1 MSDIADPPGTTYVVP
16 VSVNRLAE
24 HWAPGLGVA
33 MTLPATVERVA
44 SW

>member
-24 HWAPGLGVA
+24 
-33 MTLPATVERVA
+33 LPTT